1 MPDIQEYSVSI
12 KFKTEGSD
20 SAEQK
25 IAELEKKIDKL
36 SSSKNKISGL
46 FKGFVGAKILGDVSK
61 KIFNLSK
68 QTSDYIETVNLFRAS
83 MGDVADEATNFIN
96 KAESNLGLDPKA
108 MMDSISSFQNL
119 SEAIGIST
127 DRAYIMS
134 KNLTQLSG
142 DLSSFANISFEE
154 AQRKLLSGFSGQVQ
168 PLRKYGIALDQASL
182 QETAYSLGLQQKVRD
197 MTRAQK
203 TELIYYQMM
212 RSTQKM
218 QGDLGRS
225 LLSPANAIRVMQQEF
240 KALARAVGSIFI
252 PIMMKIIPVVR
263 AVTQILTEAAKAVA
277 SFFGF
282 ELGSFNSDLST
293 VGNLLSGVSDGIGD
307 IGSGAEDTAKKMN
320 KMLMPF
326 DELNNITTSTGTD
339 AGAGAGA
346 GIGGGDLGIELPE
359 YDMFESVTKTSQEQ
373 IEKIKAK
380 IKELLPVIET
390 VGIALGSIFIAKKV
404 SGFIEVLSQ
413 LGKMLGGTSSSFK
426 IIAGILL
433 TIGGA
438 IEYIK
443 GVFDILNPN
452 ISYTEGL
459 LRTLGGTALMVAGVF
474 LMFGGVPALI
484 VGIVAGIGILA
495 ATIYRFRDQIGEF
508 FTKKVPEFFEGVGKR
523 LSELP
528 NQIGYWLGFA
538 LGKISKFVSQ
548 DIPQAVNRFFTETI
562 PRWGEEIGK
571 FFTETIPQKWEELVI
586 WFEELPEKTL
596 EMGRQII
603 EGLLN
608 GLVEK
613 WEEIKK
619 KISEFVEGFIN
630 GFKEGLGIHSPSTV
644 FADIGKNVIE
654 GLWNGLKE
662 TWDKIKT
669 KIENV
674 YNWIQDRLVKPIT
687 TAFENFRNTL
697 GTIWETISTKI
708 QEKVEG
714 IKNGIT
720 IKFQTAYDNIKRV
733 FEHIG
738 GFFSGIWETVKT
750 TFSNLGTRISDAMSG
765 SVKAGLNGVFSKIE
779 SIVNGFIRTI
789 NNAIGL
795 INKIPNV
802 SIPTLSPIYIPRLAT
817 GGMVDEGQL
826 FIANEAGPELVGNIG
841 TKTAVANRDQI
852 TNAISTATYNAM
864 KKALAENG
872 SSRNPQMIQVYV
884 GDKKI
889 YSGYGTYKDEESN
902 MLGVSL

>member
-25 IAELEKKIDKL
+25 MDEVEKKIDKL

-119 SEAIGIST
+119 SEGIGISS

-182 QETAYSLGLQQKVRD
+182 QETAYSLGLQQKVRE

-203 TELIYYQMM
+203 TELIYYQIM

-263 AVTQILTEAAKAVA
+263 AVTQLLTEAAQSVA
-277 SFFGF
+277 KFFGF

-293 VGNLLSGVSDGIGD
+293 AGNLLSGVSDGIGD
-307 IGSGAEDTAKKMN
+307 IGSDAEDTAKKMN

-339 AGAGAGA
+339 GAGA

-359 YDMFESVTKTSQEQ
+359 YDMFESITKTSSEQ
-373 IEKIKAK
+373 IEKIKDK
-380 IKELLPVIET
+380 IRELLPVFET
-390 VGIALGSIFIAKKV
+390 VGIAFGAMFVGKKV
-404 SGFIEVLSQ
+404 SDVIIFASKLAEAFKTLSAFTAP
-413 LGKMLGGTSSSFK
+413 LK
-426 IIAGILL
+426 IVSGVLL
-433 TIGGA
+433 TIGGS
-438 IEYIK
+438 IMYIK
-443 GVFDILNPN
+443 GILDILNPK
-452 ISYTEGL
+452 IKFLKGL
-459 LRTLGGTALMVAGVF
+459 LEAIGGAILAVAGVF
-474 LMFGGVPALI
+474 LAFESAVAAIVVGVI
-484 VGIVAGIGILA
+484 AGIGILA
-495 ATIYRFRDQIGEF
+495 ATIYRFRDQIAQF
-508 FTKKVPEFFEGVGKR
+508 FTKKLPEFFEGVGKK

-528 NQIGYWLGFA
+528 NKIGYWLGFA
-538 LGKISKFVSQ
+538 LGKVVKFVTE
-548 DIPQAVNRFFTETI
+548 DIPNAVDKFFTETLPQWGENIEIFFTETI
-562 PRWGEEIGK
+562 PEKWNEYLNWLEGLPDKLFEVGK
-571 FFTETIPQKWEELVI
+571 NIIQGLIDGFNKKWEDI
-586 WFEELPEKTL
+586 KKSIKDF
-596 EMGRQII
+596 I
-603 EGLLN
+603 EG
-608 GLVEK
+608 
-613 WEEIKK
+613 
-619 KISEFVEGFIN
+619 FVQ
-630 GFKEGLGIHSPSTV
+630 GFKDGLGIHSPSTV
-644 FADIGKNVIE
+644 FADIGKNIIE

-662 TWDKIKT
+662 KWNTVKT

-674 YNWIQDRLVKPIT
+674 YNWIQEKIVQPIT
-687 TAFENFRNTL
+687 NSFTSLKETL
-697 GTIWETISTKI
+697 GTIWEEISTKI
-708 QEKVEG
+708 HEKIEE

-720 IKFQTAYDNIKRV
+720 EKFETAYRKHKKNI
-733 FEHIG
+733 
-738 GFFSGIWETVKT
+738 
-750 TFSNLGTRISDAMSG
+750 
-765 SVKAGLNGVFSKIE
+765 
-779 SIVNGFIRTI
+779 
-789 NNAIGL
+789 
-795 INKIPNV
+795 
-802 SIPTLSPIYIPRLAT
+802 
-817 GGMVDEGQL
+817 
-826 FIANEAGPELVGNIG
+826 
-841 TKTAVANRDQI
+841 
-852 TNAISTATYNAM
+852 
-864 KKALAENG
+864 
-872 SSRNPQMIQVYV
+872 
-884 GDKKI
+884 
-889 YSGYGTYKDEESN
+889 
-902 MLGVSL
+902 